1 MVRSLFEREAAANPD
16 VQLPSIRRL
25 LPVSWRIKHTHCLQS
40 EIRITSAPKVR
51 RMCDSRYL
59 PPDTK
64 SALTQT
70 PLHATSPLG
79 RFMAETFLFSAPRV
93 TSRRPHPSHFLS
105 GFMWQQVAERQHV
118 TPAALMSW
126 PINLLLSVGSTSGWA
141 ASRSAQ
147 LRRRRRF
154 EPQPAPCPDPNR
166 CTETLLSSD
175 DLGLVPIRH
184 ETRARRSVSLFP
196 IIPCCRLTLQEV
208 LGSLKPFSRYSCSVP
223 TLRASRCHIWLEFL

>member
-1 MVRSLFEREAAANPD
+1 MVGSLFEREAATNPD
-16 VQLPSIRRL
+16 VQLPSLGRL

-70 PLHATSPLG
+70 PLDVTSPLG
-79 RFMAETFLFSAPRV
+79 RFMPETFLFSAPGV

-118 TPAALMSW
+118 TPVALMRW
-126 PINLLLSVGSTSGWA
+126 PINLLLSISSTSGWA

-147 LRRRRRF
+147 LSARQDGALNPF
-154 EPQPAPCPDPNR
+154 PDPLHR
-166 CTETLLSSD
+166 D
-175 DLGLVPIRH
+175 P
-184 ETRARRSVSLFP
+184 ASL
-196 IIPCCRLTLQEV
+196 
-208 LGSLKPFSRYSCSVP
+208 
-223 TLRASRCHIWLEFL
+223 